1 MNYSNPIWILPNVV
15 RVIHQE
21 LISIHGGLPGI
32 RDESLLESALARPL
46 NLHAYNVNVSIVEL
60 AACYSVG
67 LAKNHPFVDG
77 NKRVALTVGAT
88 FLELN
93 GLSLL
98 APEPETV
105 IVFNQVADGS
115 MDEQSLAKW
124 YDEFSHRGNNA
135 ANHRPFT
142 ALFLLC

>member
-1 MNYSNPIWILPNVV
+1 MSKSQPAWILPNVV
-15 RVIHQE
+15 RAIHQE
-21 LISIHGGLPGI
+21 LIATHGGLPGI

-46 NLHAYNVNVSIVEL
+46 NLHVYNTNVSLVEL

-77 NKRVALTVGAT
+77 NKRVALTIGAT

-93 GLSLL
+93 GLSLI

-115 MDEQSLAKW
+115 IDEPTLAKW
-124 YDEFSHRGNNA
+124 FDEFSVKR
-135 ANHRPFT
+135 
-142 ALFLLC
+142 